1 MRRFESDG
9 WLVAI
14 VGQSFAEHR
23 RILGFECL
31 RSLRRG
37 FRLVSAL
44 SAMRSSDEQW
54 GEEEYVWKIGR
65 IDADEEFGRVLSGT
79 MGVYVDHTLQKAKL
93 AGFDETRRDT
103 SVSILIYFPIG
114 GTFDSET

>member
-14 VGQSFAEHR
+14 VGQSFAEYR

-31 RSLRRG
+31 GSLRRG

-54 GEEEYVWKIGR
+54 GGGGVCVEESTLMKNLDVCSLYLGYNR
-65 IDADEEFGRVLSGT
+65 
-79 MGVYVDHTLQKAKL
+79 VYVDHTLQKAKL
-93 AGFDETRRDT
+93 GRGGFDETRRDT
-103 SVSILIYFPIG
+103 SVSILIYFI
-114 GTFDSET
+114 TIVQL